1 MGSLMLDG
9 PLNGCWETRVM
20 FEVLLLVWLIVEGQL
35 QRWWRRR
42 AESPGVGRFVF
53 TDQRQSLATRT
64 WTSPAA
70 ASLFLFAN
78 VARSDRLE
86 SLAALSLVGARWLSL
101 AFGGEALFILRVA
114 GIYRR
119 RHLRQTRGGGSAHLY

>member
-1 MGSLMLDG
+1 MSSLMLDG
-9 PLNGCWETRVM
+9 LLNGCWETRVM
-20 FEVLLLVWLIVEGQL
+20 FKVLLHVRLIIEGQL
-35 QRWWRRR
+35 QRWWR

-53 TDQRQSLATRT
+53 TDQRQSVATRT

-78 VARSDRLE
+78 VARSDCLE

-101 AFGGEALFILRVA
+101 AFDVGGLFILHVA
-114 GIYRR
+114 GIHRR
-119 RHLRQTRGGGSAHLY
+119 CHLRQTRGGGSAHLH